1 MNMQYTNGQ
10 IKQPNDIFDFKSN
23 NITNIMGIFSQ
34 NSAVF
39 IAHP

>member
-10 IKQPNDIFDFKSN
+10 IKQPNIFDFKSN